1 MRFRAYNA
9 PQLHWKPLMR
19 DSQLSRQLTYFVA
32 GFILLFVLF
41 VGLSGYTL
49 QQVRVMG
56 PIYEEIDQG
65 NALIAD
71 VLPPPE
77 YIIES
82 YLVAL
87 QLKDESDPAK
97 RQTLIA
103 RGTEL
108 RVEYDTRLEF
118 WKRTLPA
125 GALNDVLTTTSAK
138 SAIDFFE
145 VRDREFIPA
154 LQAGEAPQIASALA
168 RMQQYYESHRVA
180 INEVVRLSRLQ
191 NAAREAS
198 ALNVVSSLTRYL
210 VVLAI
215 LILISVVVMAW
226 VAAHAVTR
234 MTGRIRMASDIAN
247 RVAAGDL
254 STEMPR
260 VDARDVTGG
269 LLGAIATMSGN
280 LRALV
285 SRVKQASIE
294 LMSTATEFAATSRQQ
309 EHTVQGFGSS
319 TNQIAAAVK
328 QINAT
333 HQELLTTMEG
343 VNVVAGQTADLAIG
357 GQTGL
362 SQLDQSME
370 RLASAGHTVAARLAA
385 IRDEAAQITGVVTTI
400 SKVADQTNLLS
411 INAAIEAEKAGEQG
425 LGFLVLAREIR
436 RLADQTAVATLDIE
450 QMVKQM
456 QGAVSAGVME
466 IDRFA
471 DEVKVGVVGVGRING
486 QFTQIISQVRLL
498 SDRFDAVND
507 GMRSQNVGTRQIGEA
522 MGQLIDGARQTS
534 TSLREFNAATESL
547 RDAVSTLK
555 QEITYFNV
563 GK

>member
-1 MRFRAYNA
+1 
-9 PQLHWKPLMR
+9 MR
-19 DSQLSRQLTYFVA
+19 DSQLSRQLTFFVA
-32 GFILLFVLF
+32 GFIALFALF

-71 VLPPPE
+71 VLPPPQ

-82 YLVAL
+82 YLLAL
-87 QLKDESDPAK
+87 QLKDEPDPA
-97 RQTLIA
+97 RRETLIA
-103 RGTEL
+103 RGTAL

-118 WKRTLPA
+118 WKRSLPA
-125 GALNDVLTTTSAK
+125 GALNDVMTTTSAK

-145 VRDREFIPA
+145 VRDREFLPA
-154 LQAGEAPQIASALA
+154 LQAGDAPRLASALA
-168 RMQQYYESHRVA
+168 RMQQFYESHRVA

-198 ALNVVSSLTRYL
+198 AITVVSGLTRYL

-226 VAAHAVTR
+226 VADRAVTR

-260 VDARDVTGG
+260 VDARDITGS
-269 LLGAIATMSGN
+269 LLGAISTMSGN

-486 QFTQIISQVRLL
+486 QFTQIISQVRSL

-555 QEITYFNV
+555 QEITHFNV

>member
-1 MRFRAYNA
+1 
-9 PQLHWKPLMR
+9 MR
-19 DSQLSRQLTYFVA
+19 DSQLSRQLTFFVA
-32 GFILLFVLF
+32 GFIALFALF

-56 PIYEEIDQG
+56 PIYEEIAQG
-65 NALIAD
+65 NELIAD
-71 VLPPPE
+71 VLPPPQ

-82 YLVAL
+82 YLLAL
-87 QLKDESDPAK
+87 QLKDEPDAAR
-97 RQTLIA
+97 RQTLIE

-125 GALNDVLTTTSAK
+125 GVLSDVLTTTSAK

-145 VRDREFIPA
+145 VRDREFLPA
-154 LQAGEAPQIASALA
+154 LQAGEAPRLASALA
-168 RMQQYYESHRVA
+168 RMQQFYESHRVA
-180 INEVVRLSRLQ
+180 INEVVRLAKLQ

-198 ALNVVSSLTRYL
+198 AINVVSGLTLYL
-210 VVLAI
+210 VVLSL

-226 VAAHAVTR
+226 IAARAVAR

-260 VDARDVTGG
+260 VDARDITGG

-328 QINAT
+328 QINST

-471 DEVKVGVVGVGRING
+471 DEVKIGVVGVGRING
-486 QFTQIISQVRLL
+486 QFTQIISQVRSL

-507 GMRSQNVGTRQIGEA
+507 GMRSQHVGTRQIGEA

-555 QEITYFNV
+555 QEITHFNL

>member
-1 MRFRAYNA
+1 
-9 PQLHWKPLMR
+9 MR
-19 DSQLSRQLTYFVA
+19 DSQLSKQLTLFVA
-32 GFILLFVLF
+32 SFIALFALF

-56 PIYEEIDQG
+56 PIYQQIDLG
-65 NALIAD
+65 NDLIAD
-71 VLPPPE
+71 VLPPPQ

-82 YLVAL
+82 YLIAL
-87 QLKDESDPAK
+87 QLKDETDLAR
-97 RQTLIA
+97 RQSLIE
-103 RGTEL
+103 RGNAL
-108 RVEYDTRLEF
+108 RVEYDSRQEF
-118 WKRTLPA
+118 WKRELDP
-125 GALNDVLTTTSAK
+125 GPLDDVMTVTSARA
-138 SAIDFFE
+138 AIDFFE

-154 LQAGEAPQIASALA
+154 LQAGESARVAAALA
-168 RMQQYYESHRVA
+168 RMQQHYEAHRLG
-180 INEVVRLSRLQ
+180 INEVVRLTTIL
-191 NAAREAS
+191 NAEREAS
-198 ALNVVSSLTRYL
+198 AIAVVSKQTGYL
-210 VVLAI
+210 MVLAAFI
-215 LILISVVVMAW
+215 LLSVIVMAYL
-226 VAAHAVTR
+226 AARAVR
-234 MTGRIRMASDIAN
+234 NMSDRIRQASEIAN

-260 VDARDVTGG
+260 IDARDITGG
-269 LLGAIATMSGN
+269 LLGAIGTMSGN

-285 SRVKQASIE
+285 TRVKQASIE

-309 EHTVQGFGSS
+309 EQTVQGFGSS

-328 QINAT
+328 QINST
-333 HQELLTTMEG
+333 HQELLATMEG
-343 VNVVAGQTADLAIG
+343 VNAVAAQTADLAVG
-357 GQTGL
+357 GQSGL

-370 RLASAGHTVAARLAA
+370 RLSSAGHTVAARLSA
-385 IRDEAAQITGVVTTI
+385 IRDEAAQINSVVTTI

-466 IDRFA
+466 IDRFSE
-471 DEVKVGVVGVGRING
+471 EVKSGIVSVGRING
-486 QFTQIISQVRLL
+486 QFNQIISQVRTL
-498 SDRFDAVND
+498 SERFDVVND
-507 GMRSQNVGTRQIGEA
+507 GMRSQNIGTRQIGEA
-522 MGQLIDGARQTS
+522 MSQLIDGARQTS

-547 RDAVSTLK
+547 RDAVTTLK
-555 QEITYFNV
+555 QEITQFNV

>member
-1 MRFRAYNA
+1 
-9 PQLHWKPLMR
+9 MR

-32 GFILLFVLF
+32 GFIALFALF

-56 PIYEEIDQG
+56 PIYGEIDQG
-65 NALIAD
+65 NTLIAD
-71 VLPPPE
+71 VLPPPQ

-87 QLKDESDPAK
+87 QLKDEPDPAK

-103 RGTEL
+103 RGTAL

-125 GALNDVLTTTSAK
+125 GALNDVMTTTSAK
-138 SAIDFFE
+138 AAIDFYE
-145 VRDREFIPA
+145 VRDREFLPA
-154 LQAGEAPQIASALA
+154 LQAGEAPQLASALA
-168 RMQQYYESHRVA
+168 RMQQNYESHRVA

-191 NAAREAS
+191 NAEREAS
-198 ALNVVSSLTRYL
+198 ALNVVSTLTRYL

-215 LILISVVVMAW
+215 LILVSVVVMAW
-226 VAAHAVTR
+226 VANRTVTR

-260 VDARDVTGG
+260 VDARDITGS
-269 LLGAIATMSGN
+269 LLGAISTMSGN

-343 VNVVAGQTADLAIG
+343 VNIVAGQTADLAIG

-486 QFTQIISQVRLL
+486 QFTQIISQVRSL

-555 QEITYFNV
+555 QEITQFNV

>member
-1 MRFRAYNA
+1 
-9 PQLHWKPLMR
+9 MR
-19 DSQLSRQLTYFVA
+19 DSQLSKQLTVFVA
-32 GFILLFVLF
+32 SFITLFALF

-56 PIYEEIDQG
+56 PIYQQIDLG
-65 NALIAD
+65 NDLIAD
-71 VLPPPE
+71 VLPPPQ
-77 YIIES
+77 YIIEP
-82 YLVAL
+82 YLLSL
-87 QLKDESDPAK
+87 QLKDEADPAR
-97 RQTLIA
+97 RQSLIE
-103 RGTEL
+103 RGNAL
-108 RVEYDTRLEF
+108 RVEYDSRQEF
-118 WKRTLPA
+118 WKRELPP
-125 GALNDVLTTTSAK
+125 GPLDDVMTVTSARA
-138 SAIDFFE
+138 AIDFFE

-154 LQAGEAPQIASALA
+154 LQGGDSARVAASLQ
-168 RMQQYYESHRVA
+168 RMQHHYEAHRLG
-180 INEVVRLSRLQ
+180 INEVVRLTTIQ
-191 NAAREAS
+191 NAERETS
-198 ALNVVSSLTRYL
+198 AIEVVSKQTGYL
-210 VVLAI
+210 VVLAVFI
-215 LILISVVVMAW
+215 LLSVIVMAW
-226 VAAHAVTR
+226 LASHAVR
-234 MTGRIRMASDIAN
+234 NMSDRIRLASDIAN

-254 STEMPR
+254 STEMPH
-260 VDARDVTGG
+260 VDARDITGG
-269 LLGAIATMSGN
+269 LLTAISAMSGN

-285 SRVKQASIE
+285 TRVKQASIE

-309 EHTVQGFGSS
+309 EQTVQGFGSS

-328 QINAT
+328 QINST
-333 HQELLTTMEG
+333 HQDLLATMEG
-343 VNVVAGQTADLAIG
+343 VNAVAAQTADLAVG

-370 RLASAGHTVAARLAA
+370 RLSSAGHTVAARLSA
-385 IRDEAAQITGVVTTI
+385 IRDEAAQITSVVTTI

-466 IDRFA
+466 IDRFSE
-471 DEVKVGVVGVGRING
+471 EVKSGIVSVGRING
-486 QFTQIISQVRLL
+486 QFNQIISQVRTL

-522 MGQLIDGARQTS
+522 MTQLIDGARQTS
-534 TSLREFNAATESL
+534 TSLREFNSATESL
-547 RDAVSTLK
+547 RDAVTTLK
-555 QEITYFNV
+555 QEITQFNV